1 MATIT
6 IDVLNFSLTTTGS
19 GPIKSAYDVQF
30 DEPLSQCGIF
40 SFKVPCRDTKSA
52 LLLTQ
57 QSVVRIYADTS
68 AVFLGI
74 VESKERSIDA
84 SGIAYFD
91 VSGRSFLA
99 ELSDQSVG
107 FLNLE
112 SASAAVSNGPALV
125 LAATSPS
132 SLTTTWAIDSTA
144 PSYTTTTRDV
154 YARFRGENRLSALVK
169 ISEKIG
175 EHFIYRPQL
184 SGVDRE
190 IMWLRSFSDSGVRA
204 IQQGGEAVAL
214 EGNDAIALITSLSE
228 LEDGFDIVNRILP
241 FGAGD
246 DLENSAFTIAATA
259 YPSTVGTL
267 GQPDYFIVR
276 PTDSTGIIDWY
287 YSSTTL
293 GYRQREHIVQFH
305 DIAPV
310 SNTDTDQIA
319 AADMLAEA
327 AMRYLERYGIARK
340 FYDLQVTKL
349 PSTVT
354 PGQTIRV
361 VYYEVDA
368 DGNTIHDINTDL
380 NILNIATNYGNDG
393 SVIYKLTVSDTDRF
407 PMNEAEAMAQR
418 IEQGQ
423 VYQSYTQ
430 LSSNSDTISHV
441 EDFDTSTS
449 TSFPF
454 WMGAEIAQ
462 VNQVLLRFR
471 IDPLRST
478 VKTIGGGASV
488 ELAMDNHGHTV
499 DLPNHTHAIDEHY
512 HTVVVVD
519 ESAFG
524 GKDYNLNLAIDSGT
538 PYIAHDGGGGVG
550 SQNVTTKLTG
560 EGTTTTNSG
569 GSTVDTSVND
579 NTTLTGTVDL
589 SSAITTTYG
598 IYTDT
603 GGAIPRV
610 DTIAH
615 LLEDVTIEVNNVAIT
630 ASDDLTLSPGGYFV
644 LDLTA
649 LEDGGSNRIV
659 VTEDTFRPVSVYNT
673 ITVQGNF
680 VSPDNHQGRFTGQL
694 LIRSLVQATANI

>member
-6 IDVLNFSLTTTGS
+6 IDVLNFSLATTGS

-57 QSVVRIYADTS
+57 QSVFRIYADTS
-68 AVFLGI
+68 PVFLGI

-125 LAATSPS
+125 LSATSPS

-154 YARFRGENRLSALVK
+154 YARFRCENRLSALVK

-214 EGNDAIALITSLSE
+214 EGNDAISLITSLSE
-228 LEDGFDIVNRILP
+228 LEDGYDIVNRILP

-259 YPSTVGTL
+259 YPTTVGTL

-293 GYRQREHIVQFH
+293 GYRQREQVVQFQ

-310 SNTDTDQIA
+310 SNTDADQIA

-327 AMRYLERYGIARK
+327 AMRYLERYGIPRK
-340 FYDLQVTKL
+340 FYELEVTKL

-368 DGNTIHDINTDL
+368 DGNTIHDINDDL
-380 NILNIATNYGNDG
+380 NILNIATNYGNDGNDG

-407 PMNEAEAMAQR
+407 PMNDAEEMAQR

-449 TSFPF
+449 ISFPF

-471 IDPLRST
+471 VDPLRST
-478 VKTIGGGASV
+478 VASSAAGSSHTHSVTINSHTHTIPGHSHTLTVPHTGSVAGDVGVVSSSQGLWYTGTDVGDWSILTDSGTGGTTSDSGGSSTPTSAS
-488 ELAMDNHGHTV
+488 ESS
-499 DLPNHTHAIDEHY
+499 HTHALTYGVYE
-512 HTVVVVD
+512 
-519 ESAFG
+519 
-524 GKDYNLNLAIDSGT
+524 DSGT
-538 PYIAHDGGGGVG
+538 GV
-550 SQNVTTKLTG
+550 
-560 EGTTTTNSG
+560 
-569 GSTVDTSVND
+569 
-579 NTTLTGTVDL
+579 
-589 SSAITTTYG
+589 
-598 IYTDT
+598 
-603 GGAIPRV
+603 PRV

-615 LLEDVTIEVNNVAIT
+615 LLEDVTIEVNNVAIV
-630 ASDDLTLSPGGYFV
+630 AGDLTLTGRYFV

-649 LEDGGSNRIV
+649 LESGGSRIV

>member
-19 GPIKSAYDVQF
+19 GPITSAYDVQF

-99 ELSDQSVG
+99 ELSDQSVA
-107 FLNLE
+107 FLALVSGSSAVTTGPASVL
-112 SASAAVSNGPALV
+112 SASSATGLSSGWSLDTTNGAS
-125 LAATSPS
+125 AT
-132 SLTTTWAIDSTA
+132 TNDI
-144 PSYTTTTRDV
+144 
-154 YARFRGENRLSALVK
+154 YAQFRGESRLSALVK
-169 ISEKIG
+169 ISDRIG
-175 EHFIYRPQL
+175 EHFIYRPQMAG
-184 SGVDRE
+184 SADRKV
-190 IMWLRSFSDSGVRA
+190 IWFSSFADSGVRA

-246 DLENSAFTIAATA
+246 DLENSAFTIAA
-259 YPSTVGTL
+259 STYSSL
-267 GQPDYFIVR
+267 GSSGNPDWFTVF
-276 PTDSTGIIDWY
+276 PDSGTGIIDY
-287 YSSTTL
+287 LYSITTL
-293 GYRQREHIVQFH
+293 GYRQREQVVQFQ
-305 DIAPV
+305 DIAPI
-310 SNTDTDQIA
+310 SNSDADQIT

-327 AMRYLERYGIARK
+327 AMRYLERYGIPRK
-340 FYDLQVTKL
+340 FYELEVTKL

-368 DGNTIHDINTDL
+368 DGNTIHDINDDL
-380 NILNIATNYGNDG
+380 NILNIATNYGNDGNDG

-407 PMNEAEAMAQR
+407 PMNDAEEMAQR

-449 TSFPF
+449 ISFPF

-471 IDPLRST
+471 VDPLRST
-478 VKTIGGGASV
+478 VASSAAGSSHTHSVTINSHTHTIPGHSHTLTVPHTGSVAGDVGVVSSSQGLWYTGTDVGDWSILTDSGTGGTTSDSGGSSTPTSAS
-488 ELAMDNHGHTV
+488 ESS
-499 DLPNHTHAIDEHY
+499 HTHALTYGVYE
-512 HTVVVVD
+512 
-519 ESAFG
+519 
-524 GKDYNLNLAIDSGT
+524 DSGT
-538 PYIAHDGGGGVG
+538 GV
-550 SQNVTTKLTG
+550 
-560 EGTTTTNSG
+560 
-569 GSTVDTSVND
+569 
-579 NTTLTGTVDL
+579 
-589 SSAITTTYG
+589 
-598 IYTDT
+598 
-603 GGAIPRV
+603 PRV

-615 LLEDVTIEVNNVAIT
+615 LLEDVTIEVNNVAIV
-630 ASDDLTLSPGGYFV
+630 AGDLTLTGGYFV

-649 LEDGGSNRIV
+649 LESGGSRIV